1 MYWLK
6 MKASFVQEV
15 QLVGEGLA
23 FEMPWFTQA
32 LQEGTF
38 EHVYRLIDLAVAV
51 SALHS
56 CC

>member
-1 MYWLK
+1 MYWLE
-6 MKASFVQEV
+6 MKAIFVQEV

-32 LQEGTF
+32 LHEGTF
-38 EHVYRLIDLAVAV
+38 EHVYCLIDLAVAV